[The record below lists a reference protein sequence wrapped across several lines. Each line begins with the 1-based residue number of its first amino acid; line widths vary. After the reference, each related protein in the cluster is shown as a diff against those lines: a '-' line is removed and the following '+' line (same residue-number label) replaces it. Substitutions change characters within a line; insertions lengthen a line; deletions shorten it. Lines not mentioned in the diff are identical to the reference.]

1 MFCNNCGNR
10 NEDNVKF
17 CAFCGAPIRGFA
29 SPPSSFNAPV
39 NANVAAFDSTSSS
52 AKDYVGSDC
61 LILSILLNVLNCLL
75 CFILPSAIA
84 ALCFS
89 IAARSAKAS
98 GQWEKALVRAT
109 VAKTLCW
116 ATLGAGVIIACVAVY
131 HMYDPDFRDRVYQS
145 VDKSLNEGE
154 IETPDVPWVDAAEDA
169 VDDALDR

>member
-39 NANVAAFDSTSSS
+39 DANVAPFGSTSSS

-61 LILSILLNVLNCLL
+61 LVLSILLNIL
-75 CFILPSAIA
+75 CCFFPSAIVA
-84 ALCFS
+84 FCFS

-98 GQWEKALVRAT
+98 GQWEKALVCAT

-116 ATLGAGVIIACVAVY
+116 ATLGAGVIVVCSAAYYMC
-131 HMYDPDFRDRVYQS
+131 DPDFRDSVYQS

-154 IETPDVPWVDAAEDA
+154 IETPDVPWIEDAEDA
-169 VDDALDR
+169 VDDVLDR

>member
-17 CAFCGAPIRGFA
+17 CAHCGAPTGGFA
-29 SPPSSFNAPV
+29 SPPSSFNAPA
-39 NANVAAFDSTSSS
+39 NANAAGFDSTSSS
-52 AKDYVGSDC
+52 AKEYVGSDC
-61 LILSILLNVLNCLL
+61 LVLSILLNVLCCL
-75 CFILPSAIA
+75 FPSAIA

-116 ATLGAGVIIACVAVY
+116 ATLGAGVIVACGAIA
-131 HMYDPDFRDRVYQS
+131 HMYDPDFRDIIYQS
-145 VDKSLNEGE
+145 VDKSVNEGE
-154 IETPDVPWVDAAEDA
+154 IETPDVPWIEDAEDA
-169 VDDALDR
+169 VDDALDL